1 MMKTTAILTLSTAAI
16 LTLASIQ
23 PAFAKMSSGEAVT
36 TCKNEVIARFGK
48 DAQTK
53 LVRLRERKVTKVTLS
68 VRGVEDKKFKVE
80 CKINGEQQITL
91 FTDSRDNNVA
101 TR

>member
-1 MMKTTAILTLSTAAI
+1 MKTTAILTFSTVAI

-23 PAFAKMSSGEAVT
+23 PAFAKMSSGQAVT
-36 TCKNEVIARFGK
+36 ACKAEVVERFGK
-48 DAQTK
+48 DARTK
-53 LVRLRERKVTKVTLS
+53 LLRLRERKMTKVTLS
-68 VRGVEDKKFKVE
+68 VRGVEDKSFKVE

-101 TR
+101 SR